1 MDTLRSGVAA
11 VADGIS
17 SLAAGVTGTDASK
30 QEHIHKEGTD
40 SIKDQV
46 DSRSTSQ
53 PASTT
58 EQEQIHKEGTE
69 YIKDQVFNQSASAKS
84 GDLPAAVAN
93 YTPATPREV
102 ENTANPQAQ
111 QEKLVA
117 QSSSGTAPG
126 TTTVIND
133 RNTSNA
139 YPGAGTAQD
148 CRKVAEDD
156 KPTTSV
162 RTHAIVNDTPTA
174 GTGTGAHS
182 TTQGGLPNMTYLPG
196 QQQYGL
202 PGPAGYLPVDP
213 ATSNS
218 GLSFKHPGQEL
229 DRERS
234 EQDDRNRP
242 LNSDLI
248 RNDPASHAAAG
259 APDALHRPYSEN
271 EPHGPRQAD
280 EPHGKHEKDGCDS
293 GKESAREHLDH
304 QTGMRNEHPE
314 SIPTAGGQQLG
325 TKHWSESKKI
335 D

>member
-1 MDTLRSGVAA
+1 MDTLRSGAAA

-17 SLAAGVTGTDASK
+17 SLAAGVTGTEASK
-30 QEHIHKEGTD
+30 QEQIHKEGTNY
-40 SIKDQV
+40 IKNQI

-69 YIKDQVFNQSASAKS
+69 YIKDQVFNQSPSAKD
-84 GDLPAAVAN
+84 GTIPPAVAN

-102 ENTANPQAQ
+102 ENTSNPQAQ
-111 QEKLVA
+111 QEKLLA
-117 QSSSGTAPG
+117 QPSSGTAPG

-133 RNTSNA
+133 RNAGDA

-148 CRKVAEDD
+148 GRKVVENVE
-156 KPTTSV
+156 PTTSV
-162 RTHAIVNDTPTA
+162 RTHAIVNDAPTS
-174 GTGTGAHS
+174 GSGTGAHS
-182 TTQGGLPNMTYLPG
+182 TAQGGLPNTTYLPG

-202 PGPAGYLPVDP
+202 PGPAGHLPVDP

-218 GLSFKHPGQEL
+218 GLSFKHPGEEL

-234 EQDDRNRP
+234 EQNDRNRP
-242 LNSDLI
+242 LNTDLI

-271 EPHGPRQAD
+271 EPHGPREGD
-280 EPHGKHEKDGCDS
+280 EPHAKHEKDS
-293 GKESAREHLDH
+293 YYQGKESVREHLDH
-304 QTGMRNEHPE
+304 QTGMKNEHPE

-325 TKHWSESKKI
+325 TKHWGESKKI